1 MYACFAFLC
10 LWGYRD
16 QFLAN
21 GKGYRIKA
29 LTLTAI
35 ISILYGGF
43 TEIIQEHFVPA
54 RYGDWYD
61 FAADIIGTLV
71 GISLFCVF
79 FKKKK

>member
-1 MYACFAFLC
+1 MPHVKPALGLDKVAHVLMYACFAFLC

-54 RYGDWYD
+54 R
-61 FAADIIGTLV
+61 
-71 GISLFCVF
+71 
-79 FKKKK
+79 